1 MSFIRFRLGV
11 GKQVELWDSNVHK
24 DIQSCCPAEAR
35 CPKLFTIKVLS
46 FIGLPKTATEFVV
59 AFIVQ
64 TYNWRGQ
71 L

>member
-24 DIQSCCPAEAR
+24 DIQVALPETAG
-35 CPKLFTIKVLS
+35 PKDFSIKVLS
-46 FIGLPKTATEFVV
+46 FIDLPKKRLSVRSGIHRA
-59 AFIVQ
+59 
-64 TYNWRGQ
+64 N